1 MTRVTSPVVV
11 FLADLQNSY
20 YRYIRNSVPIGMGY
34 VAAYCNKVFG
44 RDIEIH
50 QFRKFE
56 ELHEALKSRSPQLV
70 AFGSYSWNTQLTVKA
85 ARYLRSRLPAAII
98 AVGGPDVSEV
108 VSLTAEELRAHPE
121 VDFYLPNEGEAPTRN
136 LVEALLGSDAVEVR
150 RRDVHGCL
158 SLDPESG
165 EVRGDVI
172 ARFEGDI
179 NDIPSPYCDGLMD
192 RFLAEPDYLPII
204 QTARGCPYQCTF
216 CVSGKDSWN
225 KVKAFAMERVKA
237 EIDYIEKR
245 AVNRYLR
252 LADENFGILHRDI
265 EIADYLARKRK
276 DSGFPTAV
284 SVYTDK
290 HPTDRVKSI
299 NLLMRDLL
307 PFNISY
313 QSMTDE
319 VLTNIKRVNLK
330 DCRVAEAVAFAR
342 ANDLMLV
349 SELIFALP
357 GETLQSFLASIDR
370 LVELRFESIA
380 LHQLRILKGTEMDL
394 PEDRRRYG
402 VRTQFAMSENGYTNH
417 PELEN
422 IEIDEWVVENK
433 TLTREDYFR
442 ANGFIFLFDFGHYR
456 GMLREALF
464 FFEALGV
471 RTTEVLWRVAQD
483 PARYPTA
490 GRYAGR
496 FVSAMQQFLFD
507 TPDAVEAFVRKKM
520 ATNPS
525 ELEGIYRLKD
535 RLMIEL
541 LMAGH
546 LPQVVDEVAD
556 AGREIYRQ
564 RHGDFDAA
572 LLDQLE
578 LIKQIVIHCHIPLD
592 RQSPEELAVVGA
604 YDVAAWAQDRYLR
617 PLGEYR
623 RAAPIRIGLRIRNP
637 ENYHALWGNTD
648 TLLERYKRHF
658 LTINSSNRRRIIV
671 PASEGEGP
679 ASDDPGSAPVR
690 RGATVSWRGAT

>member
-1 MTRVTSPVVV
+1 MTRAISPLVV

-20 YRYIRNSVPIGMGY
+20 YRLIRNSVPIGMGY
-34 VAAYCNKVFG
+34 VAAYLKKVFG
-44 RDIEIH
+44 EAVEIH

-56 ELHEALKSRSPQLV
+56 ELHEALRSKTPRLV

-85 ARYLRSRLPAAII
+85 ARYLRPRLPEAII

-108 VSLTAEELRAHPE
+108 VSLTVEELRAHPE
-121 VDFYLPNEGEAPTRN
+121 VDFYLPNEGEDPTRN
-136 LVEALLGSDAVEVR
+136 LVEALLGSGAAEVR
-150 RRDVHGCL
+150 RRAVHGCL
-158 SLDPESG
+158 SLDPETG

-179 NDIPSPYCDGLMD
+179 NDIPSPYFDGLMD

-225 KVKAFAMERVKA
+225 KVKAFAMDRVKA

-265 EIADYLARKRK
+265 EIADYLARKRREA
-276 DSGFPTAV
+276 GFPTAV

-290 HPTDRVKSI
+290 HPTERVKHI

-313 QSMTDE
+313 QSMTDD

-330 DCRVAEAVAFAR
+330 DCRVSEAVEFAR

-370 LVELRFESIA
+370 LVELRFESVA

-402 VRTQFAMSENGYTNH
+402 VKTQFAMSENGYTTH

-456 GMLREALF
+456 GMLRELLF
-464 FFEALGV
+464 FFETLGA
-471 RTTEVLWRVAQD
+471 RATEVLWRVAQD
-483 PARYPTA
+483 PVRYPTA
-490 GRYAGR
+490 GGYAGR
-496 FVSAMQQFLFD
+496 FVSAMRRFLFD
-507 TPDAVEAFVRKKM
+507 TPEAVEAFVREKM
-520 ATNPS
+520 AGNPS

-546 LPQVVDEVAD
+546 LPRVVDEVAE
-556 AGREIYRQ
+556 AGRDLCRER
-564 RHGDFDAA
+564 RGDFDAA
-572 LLDQLE
+572 LLEQLE
-578 LIKQIVIHCHIPLD
+578 VIKRVVVLCHIPLD
-592 RQSPEELAVVGA
+592 RQGPDELAVTSS
-604 YDVAAWAQDRYLR
+604 YDLAAWVHDRYLR

-623 RAAPIRIGLRIRNP
+623 RPDPVRTGLRIRNP
-637 ENYHALWGNTD
+637 ENYHVLWSNAD
-648 TLLERYKRHF
+648 TLLERHKRHF

-671 PASEGEGP
+671 PASGAAVP
-679 ASDDPGSAPVR
+679 AAHDRGAGHDPCD
-690 RGATVSWRGAT
+690 ATVSAHGTP